1 MMHYRRAE
9 LSDSYAL
16 AEMNRQLIVDEGHRN
31 SMTVHELEER
41 MKDWLQNDYEA
52 YLFTSGEDMVGYALY
67 RREPDWVYLRQFY
80 IDASRRRQGS
90 GRDALEYLM
99 DSVWNDAGRIRLD
112 VLSTNSR
119 GIDFWKATGFRE
131 YCVTMERER

>member
-1 MMHYRRAE
+1 MMYYRRAE
-9 LSDSYAL
+9 LSDALTL

-31 SMTVHELEER
+31 SMTVHELEGR

-80 IDASRRRQGS
+80 IDISSRRQGI
-90 GRDALEYLM
+90 GRDALNYMM
-99 DSVWNDAGRIRLD
+99 DSVWNDARRIRLD
-112 VLSTNSR
+112 VLSTNSC
-119 GIDFWKATGFRE
+119 GIAFWKAAGFRD
-131 YCVTMERER
+131 YCVTMECER

>member
-31 SMTVHELEER
+31 SMTIQELEER

-52 YLFTSGEDMVGYALY
+52 YLFTGGEDMVGYALY
-67 RREPDWVYLRQFY
+67 RREPEWVYLRQFY
-80 IDASRRRQGS
+80 IDASRRRQGT
-90 GRDALEYLM
+90 GRDALEYLI
-99 DSVWNDAGRIRLD
+99 DSVWNEAVRIRLD
-112 VLSTNSR
+112 VLSTNLR
-119 GIDFWKATGFRE
+119 GIGFWKATGFRE